1 MDNLEKL
8 EVRVEKAREAVKR
21 ARLAVRESTNDYEK
35 STKKTVLKRART
47 KLKNAKMAYKE
58 AKPKSAFRQK
68 ASDVKEVIKNTTRK
82 IPVKKAL
89 SWTGL
94 AITTVITFVG
104 GYVIYDRV
112 VKNGEPPA
120 QDSM

>member
-1 MDNLEKL
+1 MDSLEKL
-8 EVRVEKAREAVKR
+8 EVKVQKAREAVKR
-21 ARLAVRESTNDYEK
+21 AKPAVREAIDNYEK
-35 STKKTVLKRART
+35 VSKKRVLKSART
-47 KLKNAKMAYKE
+47 KLKNAKIAYKE
-58 AKPKSAFRQK
+58 AKPKSALQQK
-68 ASDVKEVIKNTTRK
+68 ASDIKESIKNTSRK

-94 AITTVITFVG
+94 AITTCVTCVC

-112 VKNGEPPA
+112 VKNGESPA